1 MSIFPK
7 ETVQSIAESI
17 GITVNDQIASTLMQD
32 TEYRLR
38 QIVVESVKF
47 MKHSNRKKLI
57 PSDIN
62 SALSLK
68 NVQPLYGYNNQSNF
82 KTTVHQSQN
91 LYYLE
96 DAEIDLEE
104 LVNKPLPPVPLDIT
118 WTCHW
123 LAIEG
128 VQPKIVQNPT
138 NIEIVKPQQEQK
150 AEVKVETTTKQIL
163 TLELQLYYEKITE
176 SILVQELQHLA
187 LESISS
193 DPGIQ
198 ALLPYFVTFISDT
211 ITTNL
216 KSTFHCDSMIK
227 MLNSLFKNHHLFI
240 DPYLHQILPS
250 VLTLIVAK
258 NIESIETRHQA
269 SKLLLGL
276 MNRFST
282 TYQGL
287 QARITKTLLRA
298 LLDPTKPP
306 STIYG
311 AVYALNC
318 MGPEVVGLLIVP
330 HLDHLEKKND
340 EMLNKLVDGV
350 LTGFV
355 KERGVEVKYKNK
367 IYS

>member
-17 GITVNDQIASTLMQD
+17 GLTVNDQIASTLMQD

-47 MKHSNRKKLI
+47 MKHSNRKKLL

-62 SALSLK
+62 SALQLK
-68 NVQPLYGYNNQSNF
+68 NVQSNF

-91 LYYLE
+91 IYYLE

-128 VQPKIVQNPT
+128 VQPKIVQNPS

-150 AEVKVETTTKQIL
+150 TEVKVETTTKQIL

-176 SILVQELQHLA
+176 SIVEPELQQLA

-198 ALLPYFVTFISDT
+198 ALLPYF
-211 ITTNL
+211 
-216 KSTFHCDSMIK
+216 
-227 MLNSLFKNHHLFI
+227 
-240 DPYLHQILPS
+240 LHQILPS
-250 VLTLIVAK
+250 ILTLIVAK
-258 NIESIETRHQA
+258 NIESKETRHQA
-269 SKLLLGL
+269 SKLLLAL

-306 STIYG
+306 STLYG

-318 MGPEVVGLLIVP
+318 MGPEVVQLLIVP
-330 HLDHLEKKND
+330 HLDHLERKSD
-340 EMLNKLVDGV
+340 GELDSLVESV
-350 LTGFV
+350 LDGFV
-355 KERGVEVKYKNK
+355 RERGVELKYKNK
-367 IYS
+367 VYS